1 MSHALPCSPAFPSQA
16 RILVLVLISCCPKF
30 SCGTSSQTLT
40 TPTKTPPS
48 GLGGLFSSPDPFL
61 PSPLCWYWVLLLCLA
76 CQKTNSPSAQIQH
89 PVLALRRAPRASRRL
104 RSALGRPFFFST
116 PWPFFLLAC
125 FGNLPF
131 SKPPS
136 VASSLFNHFR
146 VPILATCSSSS
157 STANLVFFGLLWSRV
172 HHTSR
177 ASCETP

>member
-1 MSHALPCSPAFPSQA
+1 MSHALPWSPAFPSQA

-76 CQKTNSPSAQIQH
+76 CQKSNSPSAQIQH

-104 RSALGRPFFFST
+104 RSALGRLFFFPLLGPFFFWLALGICLSPNRHQLPALYLIIFACLSWRPVHLLLQQQT
-116 PWPFFLLAC
+116 WFF
-125 FGNLPF
+125 
-131 SKPPS
+131 
-136 VASSLFNHFR
+136 
-146 VPILATCSSSS
+146 
-157 STANLVFFGLLWSRV
+157 
-172 HHTSR
+172 
-177 ASCETP
+177 